1 MKITV
6 NTTTKYD
13 IIIERDVLKDA
24 SNYLKLDKKC
34 IIITDDNIPKTYI
47 NTIKSQIKEAYVYT
61 ILHGEASKNIDNLE
75 GHMRE

>member
-24 SNYLKLDKKC
+24 AKYLELDRKC

-47 NTIKSQIKEAYVYT
+47 NTIKS
-61 ILHGEASKNIDNLE
+61 
-75 GHMRE
+75 